1 MKYILVMLLAF
12 VAVSCVVR
20 DAKQYEGEW
29 VELVDIRFE
38 MRLIDGEWKKR
49 YIYVYAPV
57 KKPGIVC
64 HITYPLNNNRT
75 IGSKHLMPIQR

>member
-12 VAVSCVVR
+12 VAVSCIVR

-29 VELVDIRFE
+29 VELVDIKWE
-38 MRLIDGEWKKR
+38 MRLVNGTWEKR
-49 YIYVYAPV
+49 FVYIYAPV
-57 KKPGIVC
+57 RKPGIIC
-64 HITYPLNNNRT
+64 QITYPLNNDRE